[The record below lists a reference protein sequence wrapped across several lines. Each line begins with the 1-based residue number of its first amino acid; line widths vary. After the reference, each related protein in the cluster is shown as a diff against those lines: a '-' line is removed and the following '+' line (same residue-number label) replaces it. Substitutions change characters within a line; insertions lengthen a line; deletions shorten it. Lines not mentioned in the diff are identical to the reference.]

1 MIKEH
6 LLSRYPS
13 GFERTVALREF
24 IERICCRYIELR
36 LADPNFERDLC
47 FGNDARYWQRLSEA
61 LLAHEFLEIGLDLRP
76 SRNGPD
82 LLIHHGGRNIWIEV
96 ICPEPVGIPM
106 EWLQSK
112 LGEVITLPH
121 EAILLRWTAAIK
133 EKAEKL
139 LGNADKG
146 IAGYIDKG
154 VVGAEDSYVVAIHG
168 RLLRG
173 QSCFASITGISQWPF
188 AVEAVFAVGPFA
200 IQIDRRSLKATGSG
214 HQHRPIIKK
223 PSGASVPADTFF
235 DPRFCHVSAI
245 FAADLDGSHII
256 GNAKP
261 TAVIHN
267 PNAANPVPPGLLPA
281 YWVYLTSEHGNEEY
295 LLERRPGRLG

>member
-6 LLSRYPS
+6 LLSRYP
-13 GFERTVALREF
+13 GEFERTVAVREF
-24 IERICCRYIELR
+24 IERICGRYIELG

-47 FGNDARYWQRLSEA
+47 SGNDARYWQRLSEA
-61 LLAHEFLEIGLDLRP
+61 LLAHEFLEIGLDLCP

-82 LLIHHGGRNIWIEV
+82 LLLQREGRNIWIEV
-96 ICPEPVGIPM
+96 ICPEPAGVPT

-112 LGEVITLPH
+112 LGEVISLPH

-146 IAGYIDKG
+146 IAGYIEKG
-154 VVGAEDSYVVAIHG
+154 VVAAEDSYVVAVNS

-200 IQIDRRSLKATGSG
+200 IQIDKHSLKATESR

-223 PSGASVPADTFF
+223 PSGALVPADTFF
-235 DPRFCHVSAI
+235 DPRFRHVSAI

-267 PNAANPVPPGLLPA
+267 PNAENPVPPGLLPV
-281 YWVYLTSEHGNEEY
+281 YWDYVASEHGNDEY

>member
-6 LLSRYPS
+6 LSSRYP
-13 GFERTVALREF
+13 GEFERTVAVREF
-24 IERICCRYIELR
+24 IERICCRYIELG

-47 FGNDARYWQRLSEA
+47 SGNDARYWQRLSEA

-82 LLIHHGGRNIWIEV
+82 LLLQHERRKIWIEV
-96 ICPEPVGIPM
+96 ICPEPAGVPT

-154 VVGAEDSYVVAIHG
+154 VVAAEDSYVVAVNS

-200 IQIDRRSLKATGSG
+200 IQIDKRSLKATESR

-235 DPRFCHVSAI
+235 DPRFRHVSAI

-267 PNAANPVPPGLLPA
+267 PNAENPVPPGLLPV
-281 YWVYLTSEHGNEEY
+281 YWDYVALEHGNDEY

>member
-112 LGEVITLPH
+112 LDEG
-121 EAILLRWTAAIK
+121 
-133 EKAEKL
+133 
-139 LGNADKG
+139 D
-146 IAGYIDKG
+146 
-154 VVGAEDSYVVAIHG
+154 
-168 RLLRG
+168 
-173 QSCFASITGISQWPF
+173 
-188 AVEAVFAVGPFA
+188 
-200 IQIDRRSLKATGSG
+200 
-214 HQHRPIIKK
+214 
-223 PSGASVPADTFF
+223 
-235 DPRFCHVSAI
+235 
-245 FAADLDGSHII
+245 
-256 GNAKP
+256 
-261 TAVIHN
+261 
-267 PNAANPVPPGLLPA
+267 NAAA
-281 YWVYLTSEHGNEEY
+281 
-295 LLERRPGRLG
+295 

>member
-1 MIKEH
+1 MIKAY
-6 LLSRYPS
+6 LLNRYP
-13 GFERTVALREF
+13 GQFERTVAIREF
-24 IERICCRYIELR
+24 IERICCSYIELG

-47 FGNDARYWQRLSEA
+47 SGNDARYWQRLSEA

-76 SRNGPD
+76 SRDGPD
-82 LLIHHGGRNIWIEV
+82 LLIQHEGRNIWIEI
-96 ICPEPVGIPM
+96 ICPEPAGIPT

-112 LGEVITLPH
+112 LGEVTALPH

-139 LGNADKG
+139 VGNRDKG
-146 IAGYIDKG
+146 IAGYIDKE
-154 VVGAEDSYVVAIHG
+154 VVAAEDSYVIAING

-214 HQHRPIIKK
+214 HQHD
-223 PSGASVPADTFF
+223 PSSKSRVAPQFPPTHFSTRDFGA
-235 DPRFCHVSAI
+235 
-245 FAADLDGSHII
+245 
-256 GNAKP
+256 
-261 TAVIHN
+261 
-267 PNAANPVPPGLLPA
+267 
-281 YWVYLTSEHGNEEY
+281 
-295 LLERRPGRLG
+295 

>member
-6 LLSRYPS
+6 LLSRYP
-13 GFERTVALREF
+13 GEFERTVAFREF
-24 IERICCRYIELR
+24 LLQICSKYVGLG
-36 LADPNFERDLC
+36 LANSNFEDNLC
-47 FGNDARYWQRLSEA
+47 SGNDARFWQRLSEA
-61 LLAHEFLEIGLDLRP
+61 LLANEFLEVGLDLCPTRA
-76 SRNGPD
+76 GPD
-82 LLIHHGGRNIWIEV
+82 FLIQHDGRKLWIET
-96 ICPEPVGIPM
+96 ICPEPVNVPI

-112 LGEVITLPH
+112 LGEVIALPH
-121 EAILLRWTAAIK
+121 EALLLRWTAAIK

-146 IAGYIDKG
+146 IAGYIEKG
-154 VVGAEDSYVVAIHG
+154 IVGVEDSYVIAVNG

-173 QSCFASITGISQWPF
+173 QSRFASITGISQLPF

-223 PSGASVPADTFF
+223 PNGASVPADTFF
-235 DPRFCHVSAI
+235 DPRFSRVSAI

-261 TAVIHN
+261 MAVIHN
-267 PNAANPVPPGLLPA
+267 PNASNPVPPGLLPA
-281 YWVYLTSEHGNEEY
+281 DWDYVATEQGNDEY
-295 LLERRPGRLG
+295 LLERQPGRLG